1 MKTISGT
8 TLSVLSVLAAF
19 AAASATTLGPGSY
32 RDGLPTAAPGP
43 ATSPRVTSDFVGH
56 PNTNDWSSSAVFSTD
71 PATKFSFAMFAYP
84 LLFKTDGNG
93 LGVGYETGMGTHSTG
108 YIWGQGQQFSIGLSG
123 QTFDDVKVFAASDW
137 TTGLRFEKNGQK
149 LDATIGHGLPFVY
162 CRFSGGTPMLAATS
176 APVVWRTDNNV
187 LGIRVGAFNYG
198 LFAPTGASWTVN
210 GSTIALNAPG
220 KDYFSVALLPD
231 GETATLDR
239 FKASAFRFV
248 TGSEATWRLDDAT
261 ATVQATYALRAEDL
275 EPSQSP
281 VPQALLRH
289 QYLLLDGNPELRGN
303 AYVSPRG
310 ELKLLFA
317 DSFST
322 SGKFDGI
329 VPSFP
334 VAALDE
340 TARARLSA
348 QLEADYAAYSGTH
361 FTAYDTYYHG
371 KELGKLAALV
381 RLAHDL
387 GKDAIANGILGW
399 LKENLEDWF
408 TYSGDS
414 DGAYFAYDPVW
425 HQLVGVPASFNSN
438 DQINDHHFH
447 YGYFIQAAAVVAQFD
462 KEWGLRWKPMVE
474 LLIRDA
480 NNPDASDALF
490 PHLRNFDPYVGHSW
504 ASGHANFGDGNNQE
518 SVSEGLNFDAGVFL
532 WGAATGDRAMRDLG
546 AWLFHTE
553 RMAAEQYWFDMDDAV
568 FPADLEL
575 TSTSLIWGGKSDY
588 ATWFSAEPEM
598 IQGIIFLPV
607 HWHSLSLGR
616 RPDYCSRN
624 YQNLVTKNGGKETV
638 WRDVI
643 WQYRAFFEP
652 AAALQEWTENGS
664 YDVEQGETKTKTLAW
679 LLSLNAFGT
688 LDTTLQATDPTAI
701 VFAKNGAR
709 RYVAWN
715 PTDADRNVVFSNGK
729 GMVVAAG
736 ELLSLSEPE
745 MRDDLVSVAKRARP
759 AGAFRATALGD
770 RSLLVS
776 APSAGRLEIRDAS
789 GRALLRRDLSEG
801 THRISRGEI
810 GGAEG
815 ALLVR
820 WKGADGRVWSGGAR

>member
-1 MKTISGT
+1 
-8 TLSVLSVLAAF
+8 
-19 AAASATTLGPGSY
+19 
-32 RDGLPTAAPGP
+32 
-43 ATSPRVTSDFVGH
+43 
-56 PNTNDWSSSAVFSTD
+56 
-71 PATKFSFAMFAYP
+71 
-84 LLFKTDGNG
+84 
-93 LGVGYETGMGTHSTG
+93 
-108 YIWGQGQQFSIGLSG
+108 
-123 QTFDDVKVFAASDW
+123 
-137 TTGLRFEKNGQK
+137 
-149 LDATIGHGLPFVY
+149 
-162 CRFSGGTPMLAATS
+162 
-176 APVVWRTDNNV
+176 
-187 LGIRVGAFNYG
+187 
-198 LFAPTGASWTVN
+198 
-210 GSTIALNAPG
+210 
-220 KDYFSVALLPD
+220 
-231 GETATLDR
+231 
-239 FKASAFRFV
+239 
-248 TGSEATWRLDDAT
+248 
-261 ATVQATYALRAEDL
+261 
-275 EPSQSP
+275 
-281 VPQALLRH
+281 
-289 QYLLLDGNPELRGN
+289 
-303 AYVSPRG
+303 
-310 ELKLLFA
+310 
-317 DSFST
+317 
-322 SGKFDGI
+322 
-329 VPSFP
+329 
-334 VAALDE
+334 
-340 TARARLSA
+340 
-348 QLEADYAAYSGTH
+348 
-361 FTAYDTYYHG
+361 
-371 KELGKLAALV
+371 
-381 RLAHDL
+381 
-387 GKDAIANGILGW
+387 
-399 LKENLEDWF
+399 
-408 TYSGDS
+408 
-414 DGAYFAYDPVW
+414 
-425 HQLVGVPASFNSN
+425 
-438 DQINDHHFH
+438 
-447 YGYFIQAAAVVAQFD
+447 VVAQFD

-588 ATWFSAEPEM
+588 ATWFSGEPEM
-598 IQGIIFLPV
+598 IQSIIFLPV

-616 RPDYCSRN
+616 RPDYCRRN
-624 YQNLVTKNGGKETV
+624 YQNLVSRNGGKETV

-652 AAALQEWTENGS
+652 STALQEWTENGS

-679 LLSLNAFGT
+679 LLSLDAFGT

-729 GMVVAAG
+729 GMVVPAG

-745 MRDDLVSVAKRARP
+745 MRDDLVSVAKRASP

>member
-1 MKTISGT
+1 MKTVTGT
-8 TLSVLSVLAAF
+8 TTFLFSLLAAT
-19 AAASATTLGPGSY
+19 ALASATTLGPGSY

-71 PATKFSFAMFAYP
+71 PATNFSFAMFAYP
-84 LLFKTDGNG
+84 LLFKTDETG
-93 LGVGYETGMGTHSTG
+93 LSMGYETGIGTHATG
-108 YIWGQGQQFSIGLSG
+108 YIWGQGKQLTVGMSG
-123 QTFDDVKVFAASDW
+123 MSAQNVKLAGAGDW
-137 TTGLRFEKNGQK
+137 TTKLRFERDGKR

-162 CRFSGGTPMLAATS
+162 CRFSGGTPTVTATS
-176 APVVWRTDNNV
+176 EPVVWRTDNNV

-220 KDYFSVALLPD
+220 KDYFSVAILPD
-231 GETATLDR
+231 AETATLEA

-248 TGSEATWRLDDAT
+248 TGSRVAWSLEN
-261 ATVQATYALRAEDL
+261 ATVAATYSLTTEEL
-275 EPSQSP
+275 EPSQGET
-281 VPQALLRH
+281 PQTLLRH
-289 QYLLLDGNPELRGN
+289 QYLLLDGNRSLRDN
-303 AYVSPRG
+303 AFISPRG

-317 DSFST
+317 NSFT
-322 SGKFDGI
+322 TKGKFDGI

-340 TARARLSA
+340 TARARLTA

-387 GKDAIANGILGW
+387 GKDAIAEAILGW

-447 YGYFIQAAAVVAQFD
+447 YGYFVQAAAVVAQFD
-462 KEWGLRWKPMVE
+462 REWGQRWKPMVE

-480 NNPDASDALF
+480 NGPDADDALF

-532 WGAATGDRAMRDLG
+532 WGAATGDARMRDLG
-546 AWLFHTE
+546 AYLFHTE

-568 FPADLEL
+568 FPSGLAL

-588 ATWFSAEPEM
+588 ATWFSGEPEM

-652 AAALQEWTENGS
+652 VAALQEWTDEKDS
-664 YDVEQGETKTKTLAW
+664 YEVEQGETKTKTLAW

-701 VFAKNGAR
+701 VFSNGTSR

-715 PTDADRNVVFSNGK
+715 PTESERGVVFSNGK
-729 GMVVAAG
+729 GMVVPAG
-736 ELLSLSEPE
+736 ELLSLSEAE
-745 MRDDLVSVAKRARP
+745 MRDDVVGLSKGTRSFAS
-759 AGAFRATALGD
+759 FRATALAD
-770 RSLLVS
+770 RSLLVA
-776 APSAGRLEIRDAS
+776 APSAGRLEIRDVS

-801 THRISRGEI
+801 SHRISRGEI
-810 GGAEG
+810 GSADG

-820 WKGADGRVWSGGAR
+820 WKGADGRVWSGSAR

>member
-1 MKTISGT
+1 MKTISGSK
-8 TLSVLSVLAAF
+8 LFLASLLAA
-19 AAASATTLGPGSY
+19 AAVASATTLGPGSY
-32 RDGLPTAAPGP
+32 RDGLPSAAPGP

-84 LLFKTDGNG
+84 LLFKTDEAG
-93 LGVGYETGMGTHSTG
+93 LSLGYETGIGTHATG
-108 YIWGQGQQFSIGLSG
+108 YIWGQGKQLTVGMSG
-123 QTFDDVKVFAASDW
+123 MSAQDVKLADAGDW
-137 TTGLRFEKNGQK
+137 TTKLRFERDGKK

-162 CRFSGGTPMLAATS
+162 CRFSGGTPTVTATS
-176 APVVWRTDNNV
+176 DPVVWRTDNNV

-220 KDYFSVALLPD
+220 KDYFSVAILPD

-248 TGSEATWRLDDAT
+248 TGSRVAWSLEN
-261 ATVQATYALRAEDL
+261 ATVAATYSLTTEEL
-275 EPSQSP
+275 EPSQGE
-281 VPQALLRH
+281 VPQTLLRH
-289 QYLLLDGNPELRGN
+289 QYLLLDGNRALRDN
-303 AYVSPRG
+303 AFVSPRG

-317 DSFST
+317 NSFT
-322 SGKFDGI
+322 TKGKFDGI

-340 TARARLSA
+340 TARARLTA

-387 GKDAIANGILGW
+387 GKDAIAEAILGW

-568 FPADLEL
+568 FPADLAL

-588 ATWFSAEPEM
+588 ATWFSGEPEM

-616 RPDYCSRN
+616 RPDYCRRN
-624 YQNLVTKNGGKETV
+624 YQNLVSRNGGKETV

-652 AAALQEWTENGS
+652 AAALQEWTDEKDS
-664 YDVEQGETKTKTLAW
+664 YEVEQGETKTKTLAW

-688 LDTTLQATDPTAI
+688 LDTTLQASDPTAI
-701 VFAKNGAR
+701 VFSNGTSR

-715 PTDADRNVVFSNGK
+715 PTESERGVVFSNGK
-729 GMVVAAG
+729 GMVVPPG
-736 ELLSLSEPE
+736 ELLSLSEAE
-745 MRDDLVSVAKRARP
+745 MRDDVVGLSKGTRSFAS
-759 AGAFRATALGD
+759 FRATALAD
-770 RSLLVS
+770 RSLLVA
-776 APSAGRLEIRDAS
+776 APSAGRLEIRDVS

-810 GGAEG
+810 GSADG

-820 WKGADGRVWSGGAR
+820 WKGVDGRVWTGSAR